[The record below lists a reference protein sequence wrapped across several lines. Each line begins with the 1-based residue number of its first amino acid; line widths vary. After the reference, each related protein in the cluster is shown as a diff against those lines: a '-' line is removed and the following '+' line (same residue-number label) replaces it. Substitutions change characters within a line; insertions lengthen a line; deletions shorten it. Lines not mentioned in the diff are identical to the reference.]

1 MWRVWKRG
9 DMAAIERLRSALQ
22 AILECEAK
30 GLLSRMPCE
39 TFVQMQSVSRIGSA
53 VVATVSARAR
63 VHERA
68 GADSLDR
75 RSALF

>member
-1 MWRVWKRG
+1 
-9 DMAAIERLRSALQ
+9 MAAVERLRSALQ

-30 GLLSRMPCE
+30 GLSRKPCE
-39 TFVQMQSVSRIGSA
+39 TFVQMESVWRIASA

-75 RSALF
+75 RSSLSQLLS